1 MCGRYSIGN
10 EIQEL
15 SEKHQIDMP
24 DGFRPSY
31 NAAPGQQMPV
41 VTNTKPGLF
50 SLIHWGIQPFWAQN
64 DSKRLI
70 NARAETVGEKAT
82 FKKSFHQ
89 RRCLVAADGYYEW
102 MNSSDGKIPYR
113 ITRQD
118 TAAFFLAGI
127 WDTNQ
132 EDQPGYAVITTQ
144 ASPSIAHI
152 HDRMPVILDDAA
164 VDFWCSDTQDYDGLL
179 DVLRPFEDKKL
190 DAYVVSKKV
199 NRVGNN
205 EAALREPA

>member
-15 SEKHQIDMP
+15 SEKYQIRMP
-24 DGFRPSY
+24 EGFKPSY
-31 NAAPGQQMPV
+31 NAAPGQLLPV
-41 VTNTKPGLF
+41 VTNTKPDLF
-50 SLIHWGIQPFWAQN
+50 SLVYWGIQPFWATN

-102 MNSSDGKIPYR
+102 LKGADGKTPHR
-113 ITRQD
+113 ITRLD

-127 WDTNQ
+127 WDT
-132 EDQPGYAVITTQ
+132 DRAGQPGYAVITTQ
-144 ASPSIAHI
+144 ASPSIAHM
-152 HDRMPVILDDAA
+152 HDRMPVILADTA
-164 VDFWCSDTQDYDGLL
+164 VDFWCSDTEDYEGLL
-179 DVLRPFEDKKL
+179 AVLRPFDDKKL
-190 DAYVVSKKV
+190 ETYAVSKKI

-205 EAALREPA
+205 EAALRDPA